1 MYAKTRLW
9 FAACPLALSAPHD
22 FPDSPVFCRAPS
34 RPGSIPR
41 AALRTPWSG
50 VDRSHGQD
58 PRRPHVDTADSQDT
72 KLEDV
77 VIESRWN
84 ATGAGP
90 ANIH

>member
-1 MYAKTRLW
+1 VVLIDHTGKI
-9 FAACPLALSAPHD
+9 H
-22 FPDSPVFCRAPS
+22 
-34 RPGSIPR
+34 
-41 AALRTPWSG
+41 G
-50 VDRSHGQD
+50 VA
-58 PRRPHVDTADSQDT
+58 HVDTADSQDT